1 MSDNWSLKEAGPL
14 STYEQKLREDF
25 DSNPTEVLKHI
36 EELIRD
42 ESEITVNVYMEVL
55 YFVNFL
61 MTQISKLSDSNS
73 DHAATNFEIEE
84 LVFELLPDV
93 FDLIVDNPL
102 LHSPES
108 VERLVESASN
118 FEDWFEEIIVG
129 VAEICEIP
137 EHFYSWFYE
146 RTIAPFSHDSDLWNS
161 SRTGRSGLAAT
172 TSISPSLWIKLSE
185 CDDWT
190 IHWRLGRN
198 PNSPSSLLYS
208 LTQVESDMK
217 DVIRAGIALNP
228 SSNSEVLLWLI
239 TNTNDDL
246 RGLAIRNS
254 NCTNEMKSIAK
265 DLGISSKPF
274 KNWGIGLKW
283 F

>member
-1 MSDNWSLKEAGPL
+1 LSDNWSLKEAGPL

-161 SRTGRSGLAAT
+161 SRTGRSGLAAN
-172 TSISPSLWIKLSE
+172 TSISPSLLIKLSE

-246 RGLAIRNS
+246 RGLAILNS